1 MRQLSHF
8 RHSAVIRQRMTA
20 ETATAPWLYLRQWTY
35 RTALIMRIAREY
47 SKHNAKTTRRT
58 HIQTY
63 MACYGVARPSKSTPP
78 DGFQKFKR
86 VPLWLQ
92 ERKMDRNKKT
102 VRMYQSFERFSAFSA
117 YSAINLHP
125 HPDRNRHRSRRAAQR
140 RSEPERRSA
149 DRGRRQPSGRR

>member
-1 MRQLSHF
+1 
-8 RHSAVIRQRMTA
+8 
-20 ETATAPWLYLRQWTY
+20 
-35 RTALIMRIAREY
+35 MRIAREY

-125 HPDRNRHRSRRAAQR
+125 HPDHNQR
-140 RSEPERRSA
+140 RFPHAVRRKSEPERRSA
-149 DRGRRQPSGRR
+149 DHDHHKPSGDGTFSLPPKPIPSLKGRLLGL

>member
-1 MRQLSHF
+1 
-8 RHSAVIRQRMTA
+8 
-20 ETATAPWLYLRQWTY
+20 
-35 RTALIMRIAREY
+35 MRIAREY

-92 ERKMDRNKKT
+92 ERKMDRNKKNRSNVSIIRT
-102 VRMYQSFERFSAFSA
+102 VFSVFS
-117 YSAINLHP
+117 L
-125 HPDRNRHRSRRAAQR
+125 QR
-140 RSEPERRSA
+140 Y
-149 DRGRRQPSGRR
+149 